1 MDEMEETESWERASE
16 RKGVYRGCLRVSPP
30 SLTWCSPF
38 FGLGFMLSHEGLPAL
53 WSPSHPATHSC
64 FLWSLYILG
73 QGLGGC
79 FQEMKGQKLV
89 PFQVLLSEKILNMSH
104 SVKSGTGGCCKFMFD
119 YIFDPILG
127 QRLDH
132 PRLPKVIS
140 EMMIMKSL
148 AFHLAPKKS
157 SLNLNYYYH
166 LP

>member
-1 MDEMEETESWERASE
+1 
-16 RKGVYRGCLRVSPP
+16 
-30 SLTWCSPF
+30 
-38 FGLGFMLSHEGLPAL
+38 
-53 WSPSHPATHSC
+53 
-64 FLWSLYILG
+64 
-73 QGLGGC
+73 
-79 FQEMKGQKLV
+79 MKGQKLV